1 MMLPD
6 CAVKKTTCSPSE
18 SFNFITTPSAR
29 RQVDTK
35 DLDVAAVI
43 FMAVMVGAGAF
54 MLVHHR
60 DTVFGL
66 TLIWT
71 FVGVYEAA
79 KDRGAE
85 HSVQYAALGSVV
97 LVTILCLVSGRSGSR
112 VGGATAWRGRENT
125 SGKEMAQHGCFVDQ

>member
-1 MMLPD
+1 M
-6 CAVKKTTCSPSE
+6 KRCSPSE
-18 SFNFITTPSAR
+18 SLNCITIPFAR

-35 DLDVAAVI
+35 DLDVAAVV

-66 TLIWT
+66 TLIWA

-97 LVTILCLVSGRSGSR
+97 LVTILCLVSGGSGSG
-112 VGGATAWRGRENT
+112 VGGATALRGRENR

>member
-1 MMLPD
+1 M
-6 CAVKKTTCSPSE
+6 
-18 SFNFITTPSAR
+18 
-29 RQVDTK
+29 DTK

-43 FMAVMVGAGAF
+43 FMAVIVGAGAF

-66 TLIWT
+66 TLIWA

-97 LVTILCLVSGRSGSR
+97 LVTILCLVSGRSGNGG
-112 VGGATAWRGRENT
+112 GGATALRSRENT
-125 SGKEMAQHGCFVDQ
+125 SGKEMVQRGCFQDQHLLNDFASA